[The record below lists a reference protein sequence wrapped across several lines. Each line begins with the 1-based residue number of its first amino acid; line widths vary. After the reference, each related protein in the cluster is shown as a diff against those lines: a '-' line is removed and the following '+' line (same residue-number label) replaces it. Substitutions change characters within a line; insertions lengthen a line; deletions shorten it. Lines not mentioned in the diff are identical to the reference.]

1 MTRTR
6 AVAGVLGLVL
16 AAVLVVV
23 WILPTVN
30 GPSLECRDI
39 EAEACGRVWRAAA
52 AEHADGLQ
60 GLLHLPVTQARV
72 IGPEECPQVDIY
84 WALGGVLIS
93 CN

>member
-39 EAEACGRVWRAAA
+39 DATGCDRVWRAAA
-52 AEHADGLQ
+52 AEHTEGIQ
-60 GLLHLPVTQARV
+60 EVLHLPVTRAMV

-84 WALGGVLIS
+84 WALGGVAIS